1 MAYNVEASKGR
12 WLMSRKSGRVKRIIS
27 RLFKERQIYHRS
39 DGVVHFI
46 SMSTKTQIAL
56 AAVIG
61 SFLLWV
67 AFASVNV
74 VFKEQIIVSKDR
86 AARVMETSYTKQIHK
101 LMRANDDVSSLNV
114 ILQRETDA
122 TLAEMSARL
131 QTLKDIVGRKAGID
145 QRMESLAVGLAQ
157 AGAPNGAKP
166 VNGNRVMIDVSPVD
180 ATPRQ
185 SRLSVLRKQAIDE
198 VGRDRSD
205 EIPAGSPAAA
215 AIDMMEEAAAKLY
228 VEQMLLLA
236 ELEERT
242 NGMIDELRLVL
253 SSTGVSSEE
262 VVPSPKI
269 TNMMLAQGG
278 PFIDASN
285 VSDVSSS
292 FFRHA
297 NRAGLTID
305 ELVTLENVVS
315 RVPLSSPL
323 TVSRRQTS
331 GYGVRRDPISGRVA
345 SHFGLDFSAAWASP
359 VRATAAGVV
368 KLAGVKSGFGRM
380 VEIDHGNGFLT
391 RYAHL
396 HRINVKVGQRV
407 ALHDKIGELG
417 SSGRS
422 TGPHVHYEV
431 IYKGKPRNPR
441 RFIEAGRYVFE
452 S

>member
-1 MAYNVEASKGR
+1 
-12 WLMSRKSGRVKRIIS
+12 MSRKSGRVKRIIS

-74 VFKEQIIVSKDR
+74 VFKEQIIVSKER
-86 AARVMETSYTKQIHK
+86 ESRNMESSYSKQIHK

-114 ILQRETDA
+114 IMQQEFDA
-122 TLAEMSARL
+122 TMAEISSRH
-131 QTLKDIVGRKAGID
+131 QTLKGIVERKGGID
-145 QRMESLAVGLAQ
+145 QRLENLAKGLSQ

-185 SRLSVLRKQAIDE
+185 SRVSVLRDEAVRE
-198 VGRDRSD
+198 VGRDRTPV
-205 EIPAGSPAAA
+205 PAGSPAAG
-215 AIDMMEEAAAKLY
+215 AIKKMEAAAADLY
-228 VEQMLLLA
+228 VQQVLLLS

-242 NGMIDELRLVL
+242 AQLHAELSLVL
-253 SSTGVSSEE
+253 SSTGVSTED
-262 VVPSPKI
+262 VLPAPKI
-269 TNMMLAQGG
+269 GNYMLAQGG

-285 VSDVSSS
+285 VSDAATA

-297 NRAGLTID
+297 NRTGIAVDGL
-305 ELVTLENVVS
+305 LALENIVS

-323 TVSRRQTS
+323 TIARRQTS
-331 GYGVRRDPISGRVA
+331 GYGVRRDPINGGIS
-345 SHFGLDFSAAWASP
+345 SHFGLDFAASWASP
-359 VRATAAGVV
+359 VTATAAGIV
-368 KLAGVKSGFGRM
+368 KAAGVKSGWGRM
-380 VEIDHGNGFLT
+380 VEIDHGNGFVT

-396 HRINVKVGQRV
+396 HRINVRAGQRV

-431 IYKGKPRNPR
+431 LYRGKPKNPR